1 MTSSVLS
8 EQTDTETLV
17 VYSPLQP
24 LLLRSSPLPQQT
36 SPFFSPSSRL
46 CPLSFFLR
54 DKESGSPGGQDSSW
68 PRASAAVWPAS
79 FIMDQWLEPLF
90 CQQLQMCDCYCNHMR
105 KCCVKITVHLSL
117 KYRITAVILQAV
129 LAYQFKW
136 FYQVCLIF
144 YYSVTLT
151 YCLLGCLCIYCGTF
165 MTHHNTENSTEIY
178 CFMYFVSIWWCLLYF
193 LIKCRNSIRLNVMPH
208 FYLDWSAATIDSFI
222 K

>member
-8 EQTDTETLV
+8 EQTDTETL

-105 KCCVKITVHLSL
+105 ERCVEITVHLSL

-151 YCLLGCLCIYCGTF
+151 YCLLGCLCIYSILQSSVVLLWPITTQRFQQWFIVSCTSYQSDGV
-165 MTHHNTENSTEIY
+165 Y
-178 CFMYFVSIWWCLLYF
+178 CIFSSSVETVLG
-193 LIKCRNSIRLNVMPH
+193 
-208 FYLDWSAATIDSFI
+208 
-222 K
+222 